1 MSNIYYKKWKKNI
14 DAFLS
19 YFLLQ
24 AAWILDEASD
34 DDEDSVKSD
43 EKMDTNQETDED
55 DGVLSEER
63 NDEQDDIVSY
73 GDGDD
78 DCQSEMMVLHVNITD
93 RLFEHLRTI
102 YIATLIHKDS
112 FSLGRWRAYRGR

>member
-1 MSNIYYKKWKKNI
+1 MVSCT
-14 DAFLS
+14 

-34 DDEDSVKSD
+34 DDEDSAKSD

-55 DGVLSEER
+55 DGVVSEER
-63 NDEQDDIVSY
+63 NDEQDDIASY
-73 GDGDD
+73 GDGDE

-93 RLFEHLRTI
+93 SLFEHLRTI
-102 YIATLIHKDS
+102 YIVTLVHRDS
-112 FSLGRWRAYRGR
+112 FSLGR